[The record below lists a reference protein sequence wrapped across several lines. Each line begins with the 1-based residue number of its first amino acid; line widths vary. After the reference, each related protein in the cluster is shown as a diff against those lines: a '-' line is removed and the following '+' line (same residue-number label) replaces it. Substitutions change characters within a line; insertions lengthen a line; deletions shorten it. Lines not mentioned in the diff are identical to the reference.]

1 MLEANYLSILL
12 KPNYE
17 KAIDTAQDVLDRGLS
32 LIAIPERESLVE
44 LLRNSPYKITRE
56 LAERTIVAKVINI
69 LFQETNDFFFYVKD
83 YGHLDELVEDA
94 CLSGSSV
101 FEVSFLYEYELAYGK
116 WYRSKDRKGGRI
128 PFASYMLNKKW
139 TREEEFNNHLLRFQ
153 QVEVSSIYFIKLN
166 SDILGWIVGL

>member
-1 MLEANYLSILL
+1 MVLLLWCVCGGLLVHMLEANYLSILL

-69 LFQETNDFFFYVKD
+69 LF
-83 YGHLDELVEDA
+83 
-94 CLSGSSV
+94 
-101 FEVSFLYEYELAYGK
+101 
-116 WYRSKDRKGGRI
+116 
-128 PFASYMLNKKW
+128 
-139 TREEEFNNHLLRFQ
+139 
-153 QVEVSSIYFIKLN
+153 
-166 SDILGWIVGL
+166 